1 MRADLHVSVGAQWHL
16 FIVAVKSKSVTVS
29 LSEASQLQI
38 HFLRDKLYETESTI
52 QAGLG
57 RYTWQ
62 TLNIRCF
69 CESCEKLLRTLS
81 AIVVQINNM
90 GRDIRV
96 KVNKLESFSL
106 FETGKDSAKGLNDEK
121 ATTLPVILK
130 SSKLGKSSETPDNLD
145 NVEAKTRKKS
155 VRIIDR
161 DDSIKPC
168 VEYFKSVE
176 LERNEKTNRIQKLY
190 DSVGPIMIKLESLIL
205 GSFTGESDKMSF
217 YYTHWEK
224 EMFTALMRF
233 TTRNLQEF
241 GEKLMKNDVMF
252 EVDAVLAA
260 PEIIMKPTANE
271 IYNIMVHSVKDFL
284 ER

>member
-1 MRADLHVSVGAQWHL
+1 M
-16 FIVAVKSKSVTVS
+16 S
-29 LSEASQLQI
+29 LNEATLLQI

-62 TLNIRCF
+62 TLNIKCF
-69 CESCEKLLRTLS
+69 CESCEKLLKSLS
-81 AIVVQINNM
+81 AIVVQIGIM
-90 GRDIRV
+90 GRDIRA
-96 KVNKLESFSL
+96 KVNNLESYSL
-106 FETGKDSAKGLNDEK
+106 FESEKDSTKGLSDETAK
-121 ATTLPVILK
+121 PTILK
-130 SSKLGKSSETPDNLD
+130 SSKLGKLSETPDDLD
-145 NVEAKTRKKS
+145 NARPRKKS

-168 VEYFKSVE
+168 LEYFKSLE
-176 LERNEKTNRIQKLY
+176 LERNEKTNKIQKLY
-190 DSVGPIMIKLESLIL
+190 DSIGPIMIKLESLIL

-217 YYTHWEK
+217 YYTSWEK
-224 EMFTALMRF
+224 EMFSALMRF

-241 GEKLMKNDVMF
+241 SDKLMHTEVMF

-271 IYNIMVHSVKDFL
+271 IYNIMVHSMKNFL
-284 ER
+284 ERYVNI